1 MLEVVS
7 EDIGR
12 EGGRFIDVDALRIGA
27 QEAEKSCCGEKDI
40 RFHDAK
46 ITIVSARRAG
56 YAGGFEQKRTVFRA
70 MLEVYEFSLWM
81 EVIVTFWRGSNQES
95 VRPCGRPDVRAK
107 EILSTK
113 EFDIVNYCTDPR
125 TSKEIDPHPLP
136 FSQ

>member
-46 ITIVSARRAG
+46 ITIVSARH
-56 YAGGFEQKRTVFRA
+56 
-70 MLEVYEFSLWM
+70 LE
-81 EVIVTFWRGSNQES
+81 WRGFPAVIHRCFGNEWRTEQCVFAEGRRNGFLMAREGAYSNNS
-95 VRPCGRPDVRAK
+95 AIIC
-107 EILSTK
+107 
-113 EFDIVNYCTDPR
+113 
-125 TSKEIDPHPLP
+125 
-136 FSQ
+136 

>member
-1 MLEVVS
+1 MGFHHGEHLAVGCQAAAPGGDQDRPFADGLEIA
-7 EDIGR
+7 D
-12 EGGRFIDVDALRIGA
+12 D
-27 QEAEKSCCGEKDI
+27 
-40 RFHDAK
+40 HDAK

-56 YAGGFEQKRTVFRA
+56 YAGGFEQKRTAFRA

-81 EVIVTFWRGSNQES
+81 EAIVTFWRGSNQES